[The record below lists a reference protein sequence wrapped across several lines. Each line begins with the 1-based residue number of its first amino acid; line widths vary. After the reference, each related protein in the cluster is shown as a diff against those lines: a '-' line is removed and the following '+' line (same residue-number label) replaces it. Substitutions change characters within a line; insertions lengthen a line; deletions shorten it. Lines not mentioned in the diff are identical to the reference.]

1 MTSRRLLCF
10 SSQRVETVSLLLEC
24 HPELLSPYTAY
35 GGAIY
40 AHTPLHL
47 ASRNGHRFVIAI
59 LNSNSIAQT
68 LHVPL
73 LQGGGRDDPG
83 EGVRHQRADVA
94 RHRSPRGRH
103 LRKGASAPHPACS
116 RNLFTHSIFL
126 VKVDV
131 VKVLLSGDIDLDLR
145 DSGDKTVLDVME
157 DIKTPVSLEIT
168 DVIIGTSKVT
178 QYKWGYIMSRS
189 DERQRTCRP
198 LQ

>member
-1 MTSRRLLCF
+1 M
-10 SSQRVETVSLLLEC
+10 
-24 HPELLSPYTAY
+24 
-35 GGAIY
+35 
-40 AHTPLHL
+40 
-47 ASRNGHRFVIAI
+47 
-59 LNSNSIAQT
+59 
-68 LHVPL
+68 
-73 LQGGGRDDPG
+73 
-83 EGVRHQRADVA
+83 
-94 RHRSPRGRH
+94 
-103 LRKGASAPHPACS
+103 
-116 RNLFTHSIFL
+116 
-126 VKVDV
+126 DV